1 MTFADGSNRSIAV
14 TWERPPAG
22 YAEQAGEIEVQGV
35 VAGLGLTATAVIRVL
50 SATGDLRLHYDFSQ
64 VDGTRVPDS
73 SPYGND
79 GVIRGTGATVSGD
92 VLTLPGGASTSGAAY
107 VQLPTGL
114 FDGRDTLTVST
125 WLKNDT
131 AAGNYSAMFF
141 GTTQNLPS
149 QYWLLN
155 PRNPQ
160 GRYKSVITN
169 GLNTGAPWGTEYGIT
184 PTNSAQGIAGPLTS
198 SDWGL
203 YTTVIQTGSI
213 TAYYNG
219 DLIGTV
225 ATTRNVSQFGS
236 NLVAYLGKSSYPDAF
251 YKGGIRDVKVYT
263 TARSAA
269 EISGE
274 YFAGVD
280 DPAAVQRAVDAD
292 AAALDL
298 GPSVIAADLDLP
310 ALGAHGSAIAWS
322 SSDAGLIAE
331 DGTVTR
337 PLADDASVTLTAT
350 LTLGGQA
357 ATREFTFTVLAD
369 TPQKDLDLVALRFE
383 LGITH
388 VADSIVLRG
397 GVGDVDIA
405 WSSSAPEVLDGDGA
419 IHRRPEARPVTLTAA
434 FTRGGLTSTRTFD
447 VTVLA
452 EERGRVGGYI
462 RTGDTTRTDVLHLAA
477 SVEGIAY
484 SAVNNGRGVLYPT
497 LGSAKFGAPVL
508 FRHPDGSFGLVAT
521 ENGAG
526 SRIYVYDSTDLVA
539 YENERLVRFTST
551 SHSAARVAVAYDNGI
566 GGYRLTYVNTA
577 DGLTYQVTTADFAS
591 FTAPQRSE
599 GMPSAE
605 PGSFPTGS
613 LDTSSLGVTA
623 TEYERVT
630 AKLGRVASTGVR
642 AFDDLALD
650 AGATFEL
657 PATATVDYSSGSTAT
672 MPVEWDAADLAAVD
686 TSKPGEYLVDG
697 TVQRRE
703 FADPLIE
710 RRADPDVT
718 IGDDGWYYFTASYPM
733 TTAGD
738 PEGYDRV
745 ILRRAQTIDAL
756 ATAPEVTIWDE
767 ATDPALNR
775 YIWAP
780 ELTKIGDDWYILFTA
795 ARTGGVWDIRP
806 AMLKFTGDSFSGE
819 AALDPANWTSLGSV
833 KAATGDPIAFT
844 NFSLDM
850 THFESGGKHYVIW
863 AEKPSGGSTL
873 RMAEIDPANPAQLIS
888 QSILLSSPQFAWEKN
903 AGDSIDEGPA
913 VIEHDGKLYVAFS
926 AGTVDDKYC
935 IGLLTADV
943 GANLMDAASWTKS
956 GYPLLTTDD
965 VPGQFGPGHNS
976 FTVDEYGNP
985 VIVYHSRTVGDTS
998 NTGEATD
1005 GGLYDPRRHTRA
1017 ALVAWDLDGA
1027 PVFNQTEQERL
1038 SDEQASV
1045 QLRVVVGVPQITATV
1060 DPAAPSGV
1068 NGWYT
1073 GPVTVGFALEEGPTA
1088 TVEARVDGG
1097 EWAAYGAPITL
1108 DTDGIHRVEYRAVV
1122 AGAPVAES
1130 AGSVDVRIDATAP
1143 TVAHTLD
1150 PEAGYGWADT
1160 PVTASL
1166 EAADAASG
1174 IDRIEYRLDGGT
1186 WQSTGETLE
1195 LATVGVHDVEVQAVD
1210 VAGNV
1215 SATDRFSVDIA
1226 PADGATRAPGTGQ
1239 LSSDNGWDT
1248 GLLDGD
1254 YRITMNL
1261 WWGENGSRFILY
1273 ENGVEV
1279 GSKWLTATS
1288 PNAQTTWI
1296 DLKGRPNGSHV
1307 YTGVLTN
1314 SKGSTPT
1321 GSLTVKVTDANPGV
1335 PVLSHDNQDRDGR
1348 YTVTANLRWGTN
1360 ATSYRFLENG
1370 AVVAQGTLNAASP
1383 NAQTAKLDV
1392 TGKPKGTYEYK
1403 VEFRNA
1409 AGATVSKP
1417 LTVTVSK

>member
-1 MTFADGSNRSIAV
+1 M
-14 TWERPPAG
+14 
-22 YAEQAGEIEVQGV
+22 
-35 VAGLGLTATAVIRVL
+35 
-50 SATGDLRLHYDFSQ
+50 
-64 VDGTRVPDS
+64 
-73 SPYGND
+73 
-79 GVIRGTGATVSGD
+79 
-92 VLTLPGGASTSGAAY
+92 
-107 VQLPTGL
+107 
-114 FDGRDTLTVST
+114 
-125 WLKNDT
+125 
-131 AAGNYSAMFF
+131 
-141 GTTQNLPS
+141 
-149 QYWLLN
+149 
-155 PRNPQ
+155 
-160 GRYKSVITN
+160 
-169 GLNTGAPWGTEYGIT
+169 
-184 PTNSAQGIAGPLTS
+184 
-198 SDWGL
+198 
-203 YTTVIQTGSI
+203 
-213 TAYYNG
+213 
-219 DLIGTV
+219 
-225 ATTRNVSQFGS
+225 SQFGS

-756 ATAPEVTIWDE
+756 ATAPEVTIWHENDRPG
-767 ATDPALNR
+767 AQPLH
-775 YIWAP
+775 
-780 ELTKIGDDWYILFTA
+780 LG
-795 ARTGGVWDIRP
+795 ARAHEDRRRLVHPVHRRAHGR
-806 AMLKFTGDSFSGE
+806 
-819 AALDPANWTSLGSV
+819 SLGHPPGDAEVHGRRRSR
-833 KAATGDPIAFT
+833 ARPRSTPPTGRA
-844 NFSLDM
+844 S
-850 THFESGGKHYVIW
+850 
-863 AEKPSGGSTL
+863 
-873 RMAEIDPANPAQLIS
+873 
-888 QSILLSSPQFAWEKN
+888 
-903 AGDSIDEGPA
+903 
-913 VIEHDGKLYVAFS
+913 
-926 AGTVDDKYC
+926 
-935 IGLLTADV
+935 
-943 GANLMDAASWTKS
+943 AASRRPRATRS
-956 GYPLLTTDD
+956 R
-965 VPGQFGPGHNS
+965 
-976 FTVDEYGNP
+976 
-985 VIVYHSRTVGDTS
+985 SRTS
-998 NTGEATD
+998 
-1005 GGLYDPRRHTRA
+1005 R
-1017 ALVAWDLDGA
+1017 
-1027 PVFNQTEQERL
+1027 
-1038 SDEQASV
+1038 
-1045 QLRVVVGVPQITATV
+1045 
-1060 DPAAPSGV
+1060 
-1068 NGWYT
+1068 
-1073 GPVTVGFALEEGPTA
+1073 
-1088 TVEARVDGG
+1088 
-1097 EWAAYGAPITL
+1097 
-1108 DTDGIHRVEYRAVV
+1108 
-1122 AGAPVAES
+1122 
-1130 AGSVDVRIDATAP
+1130 
-1143 TVAHTLD
+1143 
-1150 PEAGYGWADT
+1150 
-1160 PVTASL
+1160 
-1166 EAADAASG
+1166 
-1174 IDRIEYRLDGGT
+1174 
-1186 WQSTGETLE
+1186 ST
-1195 LATVGVHDVEVQAVD
+1195 
-1210 VAGNV
+1210 
-1215 SATDRFSVDIA
+1215 
-1226 PADGATRAPGTGQ
+1226 
-1239 LSSDNGWDT
+1239 
-1248 GLLDGD
+1248 
-1254 YRITMNL
+1254 
-1261 WWGENGSRFILY
+1261 
-1273 ENGVEV
+1273 
-1279 GSKWLTATS
+1279 
-1288 PNAQTTWI
+1288 
-1296 DLKGRPNGSHV
+1296 
-1307 YTGVLTN
+1307 
-1314 SKGSTPT
+1314 
-1321 GSLTVKVTDANPGV
+1321 
-1335 PVLSHDNQDRDGR
+1335 
-1348 YTVTANLRWGTN
+1348 
-1360 ATSYRFLENG
+1360 
-1370 AVVAQGTLNAASP
+1370 
-1383 NAQTAKLDV
+1383 
-1392 TGKPKGTYEYK
+1392 
-1403 VEFRNA
+1403 
-1409 AGATVSKP
+1409 
-1417 LTVTVSK
+1417 